1 MRAWLK
7 PEQHGRALRRALEDA
22 GVIFID
28 RGMGGGPGG
37 AAEGLASVA
46 PAQQSRVSSL
56 GRNHFRAPRNTI
68 ETEGGQ
74 SVPRIGAYE
83 VFPLGF
89 APPTPPLGANL
100 ERTIQR

>member
-1 MRAWLK
+1 M
-7 PEQHGRALRRALEDA
+7 
-22 GVIFID
+22 
-28 RGMGGGPGG
+28 
-37 AAEGLASVA
+37 AEGLASVA
-46 PAQQSRVSSL
+46 PAQQSRASSL

-89 APPTPPLGANL
+89 APPTPPLGADL